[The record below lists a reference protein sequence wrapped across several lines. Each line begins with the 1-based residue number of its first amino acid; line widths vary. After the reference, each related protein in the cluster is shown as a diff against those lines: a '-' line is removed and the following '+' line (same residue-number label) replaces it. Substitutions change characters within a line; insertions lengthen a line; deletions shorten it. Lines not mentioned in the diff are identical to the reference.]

1 MVEMMGKVAKVGSVC
16 GIMQEMMLQ
25 GLLQGTLTR
34 YLFYIMK
41 FHKPN
46 NKQKK
51 NIFNYFWW
59 CIGAKKYREQCKHF
73 LVAMNCTI
81 IIPRYLKTIK
91 DWHLKKLITLILSFW
106 NIVHL
111 IVVWCI
117 IAHDER
123 SPHWRLSC
131 LASRLWILVS
141 KWLLVPRNGICFHT
155 SW

>member
-41 FHKPN
+41 LN

-51 NIFNYFWW
+51 NISNYFWW

-81 IIPRYLKTIK
+81 IIPRYLLPIRNRH
-91 DWHLKKLITLILSFW
+91 WKKLITLILSFRIII
-106 NIVHL
+106 NL
-111 IVVWCI
+111 IAISCI
-117 IAHDER
+117 TAHDER
-123 SPHWRLSC
+123 STYRRLSC